1 MPMPTSKKPVVGI
14 TMGDPAGIGPE
25 IILKTLRRS
34 RIHTLCR
41 PVVFGT
47 SRFLDTPDSKLAA
60 GVGFEK
66 IKNPAN
72 GTFEKNKIQVVER
85 PASRR
90 IEIGKKSAESGK
102 ASLDYLNK
110 AIEYA
115 LRGDIDAIVTAP
127 LSKAAVR
134 LAGESEF
141 IGHTEYLAERTDTR
155 TYAMMFY
162 SDRLKVV
169 LVTTHLP
176 LRKVAGSITTQKI
189 MRATSLAN
197 EALKRLGHSLPR
209 IGIAALNPHVGED
222 EAFGDEDEKI
232 VAPAVRH
239 ARKQLMNVEGPF
251 SADVLFHAA
260 YNGGFDLIVAMY
272 HDQALAPFKMIAF
285 DTGVNITLGLP
296 FVRTSVGHG
305 TAFDIAGKGMA
316 SEKSLV
322 EAIKLAAKLA
332 K

>member
-1 MPMPTSKKPVVGI
+1 MAATKKPIVGI

-25 IILKTLRRS
+25 IVLKALKQARVHS
-34 RIHTLCR
+34 ACN

-47 SRFLDTPDSKLAA
+47 TRFLEKLGPDVSSE
-60 GVGFEK
+60 VTFRK
-66 IKNPAN
+66 IKKPADA
-72 GTFEKNKIQVVER
+72 TFGKSCINVVEC

-90 IEIGKKSAESGK
+90 IGLGRKNAESGK

-110 AIEYA
+110 AIDFA
-115 LRGDIDAIVTAP
+115 LAGEVDAIVTAP

-134 LAGESEF
+134 LAGEVDF
-141 IGHTEYLAERTDTR
+141 IGHTEHLAEKTKTR

-162 SDRLKVV
+162 SRRLKVV

-176 LRKVAGSITTQKI
+176 LKEVPDSITTQKI
-189 MRATSLAN
+189 MRVTSLAN
-197 EALKRLGHSLPR
+197 EALKRLGFALPR
-209 IGIAALNPHVGED
+209 IGIAALNPHAGE
-222 EAFGDEDEKI
+222 EGAFGDEDNNI
-232 VAPAVRH
+232 VTPAVRH

-251 SADVLFHAA
+251 PADTLFHAA
-260 YNGGFDLIVAMY
+260 YHGGFDLVVAMY

-285 DTGVNITLGLP
+285 DTGVNVTLGLP
-296 FVRTSVGHG
+296 FVRTSVDHG

-322 EAIKLAAKLA
+322 EAIKLAAKIT